1 MAGAGY
7 NLFTTGSV
15 LTAAQVNTFLQ
26 EQTVMRF
33 ANAAAR
39 TTALSGVLAEGMMSY
54 LDDTNSVEVYNG
66 SAWVSIG
73 STGDITGVTAGTGL
87 SGGGTS
93 GDVTLS
99 LSTPVSATNGGTA
112 QTTYATGD
120 LLYASASN
128 TLAKRA
134 IGTTGQVLTVS
145 GGVPTWATASSGALT
160 LISQASFNNPN
171 VNVDSC
177 FTSTY
182 ENYLVL
188 INAKVSGGGG
198 AVRPTYWRFRNGGT
212 DVSGS
217 NYVFQCFGYNITST
231 LSNLSSNYTAQAT
244 LPNAPGTNNNGEL
257 YLALEINRT
266 SANNGYQTR
275 VIGHAIS
282 PEDSSTKIWSVGG
295 FYWAD
300 ENIDGFKFYNGT
312 YNLYG
317 NYRVY
322 GYQKS

>member
-1 MAGAGY
+1 MPTTSNFGWTTPADTDLVKDGASAIRTLG
-7 NLFTTGSV
+7 NGIDTSFVDLKGGTTGQILSKNS
-15 LTAAQVNTFLQ
+15 NTDLDF
-26 EQTVMRF
+26 TWI
-33 ANAAAR
+33 AN
-39 TTALSGVLAEGMMSY
+39 
-54 LDDTNSVEVYNG
+54 DQ
-66 SAWVSIG
+66 
-73 STGDITGVTAGTGL
+73 GDITGVTAGTGL

-93 GDVTLS
+93 GTVTVS
-99 LSTPVSATNGGTA
+99 LSIPVTETSGGTN
-112 QTTYATGD
+112 QTTYTTGD
-120 LLYASASN
+120 LLYASGTN
-128 TLAKRA
+128 TLAKRS
-134 IGTTGQVLTVS
+134 IGTTGQVLSVS
-145 GGVPTWATASSGALT
+145 GGVPTWTTASSGALT

-198 AVRPTYWRFRNGGT
+198 AVRPTYWRFRNGGS

-244 LPNAPGTNNNGEL
+244 LPNASGSNNNGEL
-257 YLALEINRT
+257 YLALQINRT
-266 SANNGYQTR
+266 SANNGYYTR

-282 PEDSSTKIWSVGG
+282 PEDSSTKIWNVGG
-295 FYWAD
+295 FYWGD

-312 YNLYG
+312 YNVVG
-317 NYRVY
+317 DYRVY